1 MLAAGDIAR
10 CDILGGAV
18 ATARLLDRLPGTILT
33 LGDNAYESG
42 APAEFEKCYAPTW
55 GRHLDRTRPAPGNH
69 DYRTRNAA
77 GYFGYFGDRA
87 GPPGLGYY
95 SFDLGTWHIISLNSA
110 IAVDPRSPQG
120 KWLAKDLAAHP
131 TECTLA
137 YFHVPVYSS
146 GPHGSRTEAEDNRA
160 ERGVL
165 DMHDLWRP
173 LAEAGTDVVLSGHD
187 HDYERFAPLD
197 AKGRSDAVNGTRQ
210 FVVGTGGGGVYRFKT
225 IAPHSEVRDN
235 SAVRRAETGSPPG
248 TLRVD
253 VRGGGGAI
261 LYRCRNR
268 HLQPGPPAALIG
280 QQGQRCPRA
289 LSFTLDSELIVL
301 STVPGSGFRF
311 LGSRLASRFRGS
323 FPVPCSR
330 VPVPSAGS

>member
-1 MLAAGDIAR
+1 MTPTYKFSGGLATLLVTATVSIGAQQPPVAADAPVVLAAGDIAR

-235 SAVRRAETGSPPG
+235 SAYGVLKLVLLPG
-248 TLRVD
+248 RYEWTFVA
-253 VRGGGGAI
+253 VE
-261 LYRCRNR
+261 
-268 HLQPGPPAALIG
+268 G
-280 QQGQRCPRA
+280 Q
-289 LSFTLDSELIVL
+289 SFTDAGTGTCS
-301 STVPGSGFRF
+301 
-311 LGSRLASRFRGS
+311 
-323 FPVPCSR
+323 PVRPPR
-330 VPVPSAGS
+330 

>member
-1 MLAAGDIAR
+1 MTPTYTFSGGLATLLVTATVSIGAQQPPAAADAPVVLAAGDIAR

-235 SAVRRAETGSPPG
+235 SSYGVLKLVLLPGRYEWTFVAVE
-248 TLRVD
+248 
-253 VRGGGGAI
+253 
-261 LYRCRNR
+261 
-268 HLQPGPPAALIG
+268 G
-280 QQGQRCPRA
+280 Q
-289 LSFTLDSELIVL
+289 SFTDAGTGTCS
-301 STVPGSGFRF
+301 
-311 LGSRLASRFRGS
+311 
-323 FPVPCSR
+323 PVRPPR
-330 VPVPSAGS
+330 